1 MNIDIG
7 NGYALRD
14 WVSAWND
21 GDQDRWVA
29 LADDYDIWSNLDDS
43 FPHPY
48 TRKDAEEWV
57 ALQSGKDPSE
67 HFAICDVAGP
77 IGGSGINTERGDSP
91 GSPELGY
98 WVGKPFWGR
107 GIATAAAMTVTAYG
121 FETVGLVRIFAR
133 VKMSNGASARVMEK
147 AGYRRQE
154 LVREATS
161 DRKEPGGYLLYTML
175 HGDWPAPSY
184 LCEQQS
190 SIPQCGA
197 GWPDTST

>member
-14 WVSAWND
+14 WLTAWND
-21 GDQDRWVA
+21 GDQDRWVH

-77 IGGSGINTERGDSP
+77 IGGIGINTERGDSL
-91 GSPELGY
+91 GSAELGY

-121 FETVGLVRIFAR
+121 FETVGLVRSFAR
-133 VKMSNGASARVMEK
+133 VKMSNGASARVLEK
-147 AGYRRQE
+147 VGYRRE
-154 LVREATS
+154 RSLDRPAPNEGEPVGYFVYALLRE
-161 DRKEPGGYLLYTML
+161 
-175 HGDWPAPSY
+175 DWPGYRPS
-184 LCEQQS
+184 L
-190 SIPQCGA
+190 
-197 GWPDTST
+197 